1 MLNNSGFLPI
11 MAQSQTRHI
20 LYNSD
25 HINGPQF
32 TFAISMKSSLA
43 PSQNLDFPVRCLEK
57 SDPKFFS
64 QMVVWKIIL
73 NKQIQEKTTPTTFSL
88 KPISTYTP
96 VDLKIFLEAP
106 RPVLLWQ
113 VWPGMKKNIHTL
125 FDVSK
130 KIRSTSCTSIL
141 KVSRSFRISTRAFIA
156 GLFLRRFV
164 RNLEDPTKGL
174 YKMVFERDH
183 FWSADSGSLPEALS
197 LVWKSKHFCG
207 VFVYPPYHLA
217 FHVTCLVVKARLSV
231 DAEMYLLAFSP
242 SCNISGNP
250 SYSQTSKVPP
260 TFGQTIHPSFDEIGC
275 NKLPAFGESHVHVSQ
290 KMKKWLMVQRF
301 RNQAFSSWNI
311 IYIYYRYNGRFTVV
325 S

>member
-1 MLNNSGFLPI
+1 MDRSLRLPYPWSHLWHHPKIWIFPFDAWKRVTQNSSPKWW
-11 MAQSQTRHI
+11 
-20 LYNSD
+20 YE
-25 HINGPQF
+25 
-32 TFAISMKSSLA
+32 KSSWTNKSKKKPPPPLSASNQSA
-43 PSQNLDFPVRCLEK
+43 PTRQSIWRSSWKPPDR
-57 SDPKFFS
+57 FS
-64 QMVVWKIIL
+64 CGR
-73 NKQIQEKTTPTTFSL
+73 FG
-88 KPISTYTP
+88 
-96 VDLKIFLEAP
+96 
-106 RPVLLWQ
+106 
-113 VWPGMKKNIHTL
+113 PGWKKNIHTL